1 MKEKNTVG
9 EIRLIQLLQLS
20 ALKEIERVCSELGID
35 YFAIAGTLLG
45 SFRHD
50 GFIPW
55 DTDAD
60 IAMFRKDYSMFVKK
74 GNEVINQG
82 FSIQSDYNDDKNRT
96 CFARVRIKG
105 TEFNE
110 RNNIKNEEFSGF
122 YVDVFPIDPIS
133 RLPNYWLLFK
143 HKIFK
148 LLVRVKA
155 YRAGK
160 VMSSTKLRS
169 VIGFILNTSFFF
181 LSNKRLRRFLEDFPK
196 TNSFEKSYFVTNYNS
211 KYGLIKQT
219 MPKSEY
225 GVSRRRL
232 FDGIFIRIP
241 DQPESW
247 LKRIYGDYNRIP
259 NHPPIT
265 LEALLPNYEVSFG
278 KYTHLLN
285 MSECDVRN
293 ILELPVK

>member
-1 MKEKNTVG
+1 MKEKSTVG

-60 IAMFRKDYSMFVKK
+60 IAMFRKDYSTFVKK

-82 FSIQSDYNDDKNRT
+82 FSIQSDYNDNKNRT

-122 YVDVFPIDPIS
+122 YVDVFPID
-133 RLPNYWLLFK
+133 
-143 HKIFK
+143 
-148 LLVRVKA
+148 
-155 YRAGK
+155 
-160 VMSSTKLRS
+160 RS
-169 VIGFILNTSFFF
+169 V
-181 LSNKRLRRFLEDFPK
+181 LR
-196 TNSFEKSYFVTNYNS
+196 V
-211 KYGLIKQT
+211 
-219 MPKSEY
+219 
-225 GVSRRRL
+225 
-232 FDGIFIRIP
+232 
-241 DQPESW
+241 
-247 LKRIYGDYNRIP
+247 
-259 NHPPIT
+259 
-265 LEALLPNYEVSFG
+265 
-278 KYTHLLN
+278 
-285 MSECDVRN
+285 
-293 ILELPVK
+293 